1 MSLDEIWDNLN
12 NEWCEWKPYRD
23 STIESINNKV
33 QESRGNISKQ
43 HQQYKT
49 FNQNPIN
56 QV

>member
-49 FNQNPIN
+49 VNQNPIN